1 MSDLMRSPFIGKR
14 LQFRY
19 IIPKDL
25 ELIRFWFNH
34 PSVRGKIHLDDNFNP
49 WLAITEVQMNAIY
62 EKWGKKERETHV
74 IIESI
79 NDQTPVG
86 LATWDIQWDPHSP
99 SIDLF
104 IAPDHL
110 RKGYGS
116 ESLDL
121 LLNYLFNHTPAH
133 MTSVWISELAND
145 RLAFFAKHGFQ
156 NQGKMRRAALIEGRD
171 IGIIILDLLKREWLA
186 HREINS

>member
-1 MSDLMRSPFIGKR
+1 MSDLLRNPFVGKR
-14 LQFRY
+14 LQFRH
-19 IIPKDL
+19 INPKDL

-34 PSVRGKIHLDDNFNP
+34 PTVRGKIYLEDNINP
-49 WLAITEVQMNAIY
+49 WLGITEEQMKALY

-74 IIESI
+74 IIET
-79 NDQTPVG
+79 NDDQTSIG

-110 RKGYGS
+110 QKGYGS
-116 ESLDL
+116 ESLHL

-133 MTSVWISELAND
+133 MTSVWISELATD

-156 NQGKMRRAALIEGRD
+156 DQGKMRRVAAIEGRD
-171 IGIIILDLLKREWLA
+171 IGVHILDLLKREWLA
-186 HREINS
+186 QREKSI